1 MENQFFQGFGLKLEG
16 VVALLFG
23 FGVVMHYL
31 KLPYSAGDIV
41 MILATV
47 LQLVYACVFI
57 DYKYKKG
64 KRENWIF

>member
-16 VVALLFG
+16 GFAVLFG
-23 FGVVMHYL
+23 FGVAMHYL
-31 KLPYSAGDIV
+31 KLPYSLGDII
-41 MILATV
+41 MILAAA
-47 LQLVYACVFI
+47 LQVVYIGVFI